1 MGDRTARRN
10 VPERRLAGWAA
21 ALWLTVAAHAAAAA
35 EREHAAHVHGVA
47 RLDIAQEGGTVEME
61 LVAPGADIVG
71 FEHAPESAADKAA
84 VKTAAAALENGA
96 GLFAFP
102 PQARCRLDDA
112 EVRSDL
118 LEHDGDEGEESGH
131 SEEGESDEHAEFQAR
146 YRFQCERPDDAT
158 HLDLSFFELFPS
170 AEVLNVQTSSP
181 RGQSAQ
187 QLTPMSMR
195 LKF

>member
-10 VPERRLAGWAA
+10 VPERRLAGWSA

-47 RLDIAQEGGTVEME
+47 RLDIAQEGGTIEME

-84 VKTAAAALENGA
+84 VKTAVATLENGA
-96 GLFAFP
+96 DLFAFS
-102 PQARCRLDDA
+102 PQARCRLDAA
-112 EVRSDL
+112 EVESAL
-118 LEHDGDEGEESGH
+118 LENDEGEESGH
-131 SEEGESDEHAEFQAR
+131 SEGGESEEHAEFRAR

-158 HLDLSFFELFPS
+158 HLDVSFFVLFPS